1 MDNRP
6 DNFTVMNESSWLINN
21 NQYRLYKLAEAKI
34 EQQDFHN
41 NLYTRISI
49 EILLIGF
56 GSLVYTLI
64 MVPNILIGAI
74 AFFSRW
80 IRLG

>member
-21 NQYRLYKLAEAKI
+21 NQYRLYKLAEAKPVP
-34 EQQDFHN
+34 QDFQN
-41 NLYTRISI
+41 NLYIRISI
-49 EILLIGF
+49 EILIIGF
-56 GSLVYTLI
+56 GDLVYTLI